1 MLARLA
7 ELVNGDEGLVRRG
20 RFLSTTF
27 LVEVG
32 NVPWLVTVREGRI
45 DRVERG
51 PFVLRSWTF
60 AVRAT
65 AEAWER
71 FWEPV
76 PEPGWHDLFALVKQG
91 VARIEGDLHALMAN
105 LRYVKEVLE
114 APRRARASAGAP
126 RTAGD
131 TSPAASW
138 QRTPGGAA
146 IEPIV
151 GRYLRVDIGGRPHR
165 LSVEEA
171 GRGIPLLCFHTA
183 GSDARQFRHLMC
195 DDAITRDFRVIA
207 FDMPGHGKSTPP
219 PGWHDEDYRLTA
231 RGYMDAILAVSRA
244 LALDRPVGLGCSIGG
259 RIVLHLAMEHAREF
273 RALIGLEAA
282 DYQQPW
288 YDTAWLHRPDVHGGE
303 VCAALVSGL
312 TSPTS
317 PDDTR
322 WETLWTYLVSGP
334 GIFKGDLHFYRVDSD
349 LRGRVAA
356 IDTSQCPLYL
366 LTGEY
371 DFSCTPADTER
382 TAKAIPGARVT
393 IMKGL
398 GHFPMSEDPAQFRRY
413 LLPVLDEI
421 RRARTP

>member
-1 MLARLA
+1 MLDRLA
-7 ELVNGDEGLVRRG
+7 ELVNADETLVRRG
-20 RFLSTTF
+20 HFLSTTF
-27 LVEVG
+27 LVEIG
-32 NVPWLVTVREGRI
+32 DVPWLVTVHDGRI

-71 FWEPV
+71 FWQPV
-76 PEPGWHDLFALVKQG
+76 PEPGWHDLCALVKQG
-91 VARIEGDLHALMAN
+91 VARIDGELQPLMAN

-114 APRRARASAGAP
+114 APRRARAAAGAP
-126 RTAGD
+126 RTGGD
-131 TSPAASW
+131 TPPTAEW
-138 QRTPGGAA
+138 ERTPGGAA
-146 IEPIV
+146 LEPIV
-151 GRYLRVDIGGRPHR
+151 GRYVRLDIGGRPHR
-165 LSVEEA
+165 VYVEEA

-195 DDAITRDFRVIA
+195 DAVITRDFRVIA
-207 FDMPGHGKSTPP
+207 FDMPAHGKSTPP
-219 PGWHDEDYRLTA
+219 PGWQDEEYRLTA
-231 RGYMDAILAVSRA
+231 RGYMDTILAVSHA
-244 LALDRPVGLGCSIGG
+244 LGLDRPVGLGCSIGG

-282 DYQQPW
+282 DFQQPW
-288 YDTAWLHRPDVHGGE
+288 YDTSWLHRPDVHGGE

-312 TSPTS
+312 CSPTS

-322 WETLWTYLVSGP
+322 WETLWTYLASGP

-349 LRGRVAA
+349 LRGRVGA

-371 DFSCTPADTER
+371 DFSCTPEDTR
-382 TAKAIPGARVT
+382 LTAEKIPGARFTVMT
-393 IMKGL
+393 EV
-398 GHFPMSEDPAQFRRY
+398 GHFPMAENPAHFRRY

-421 RRARTP
+421 RAAAR